1 MSSPIFSE
9 EQELR
14 QRRLG
19 ETRRPLPSSTGHRD
33 RTLRGVLALS
43 DRPVETWLGRQTAVR
58 LPTVLSSAAQS
69 LRKATKTENNFEND
83 LDRFGTTNP
92 LWFF

>member
-14 QRRLG
+14 QKRLG
-19 ETRRPLPSSTGHRD
+19 ETRRPLPSSSGHRD

-43 DRPVETWLGRQTAVR
+43 DRPVETWLGRQTA
-58 LPTVLSSAAQS
+58 VLSSAAQS